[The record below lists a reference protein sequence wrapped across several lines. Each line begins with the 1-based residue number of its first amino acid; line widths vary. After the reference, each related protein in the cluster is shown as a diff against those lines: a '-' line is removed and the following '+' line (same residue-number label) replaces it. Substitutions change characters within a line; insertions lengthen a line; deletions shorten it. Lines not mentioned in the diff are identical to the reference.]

1 MERRVLITGASR
13 GIGHAVA
20 RALARSGFPVT
31 LGYRSQREG
40 AEALERAIR
49 AEGGTARCLGFDV
62 SDREATRSALLADV
76 EEHGAFWGLVLNAG
90 VTADGPLASMDA
102 AAWDRV
108 LRTNLDG
115 FYNVVQPLLM
125 PLVRLRA
132 GGRVVTVSSTSGL
145 HGNRGQTNYA
155 ASKGGLIAATRSL
168 ALEVAKRGVT
178 ANSVAPG
185 FVETDMVADLPAE
198 VVERVPLGRMG
209 RPEEVAAL
217 VDFLF
222 SEGASYV
229 TGQAIA
235 IDGGLG
241 WR

>member
-1 MERRVLITGASR
+1 MRRRVLITGASR
-13 GIGHAVA
+13 GIGSAVA
-20 RALARSGFPVT
+20 GALARSGFHVT
-31 LGYRSQREG
+31 LGYRSHRAG
-40 AEALERAIR
+40 AETLQGEIE
-49 AEGGTARCLGFDV
+49 EGGGEARCLGFDV
-62 SDREATRSALLADV
+62 ADREATRAAVVGDI
-76 EEHGAFWGLVLNAG
+76 EEHGAYWGLVLNAG
-90 VTADGPLASMDA
+90 VTADGPLASMPEED
-102 AAWDRV
+102 WDRV

-125 PLVRLRA
+125 PLVRLRS
-132 GGRVVTVSSTSGL
+132 GGRIVTLSSFSGL

-178 ANSVAPG
+178 VNSVAPG
-185 FVETDMVADLPAE
+185 FIETDMVAGLPEELVA
-198 VVERVPLGRMG
+198 RVPLGRMG

-217 VDFLF
+217 VEFLF
-222 SEGASYV
+222 SEGAAYV
-229 TGQAIA
+229 TGQALS